1 MNKGNS
7 FLSKV
12 LIMLAI
18 VIPSLALVY
27 FQQDIYDW
35 WRLRGY
41 SPESHIVELA
51 DVTGM
56 NDEGRKLFY
65 IGHPELQ
72 NKKQFNAN
80 CSVDE
85 LSIVLGCYTGA
96 GDIYL
101 YDVKDKRLSG
111 VEEVTAAHEMLHV
124 AYERLSSSERAD
136 VDDMTR
142 KAFKALDDD
151 RVRETIAEY
160 RKRDTSVVP
169 NELHSI
175 LGTEVAKLPSD
186 LEQYYTRYF
195 ADRQKVV
202 GYLEQYESEFEK
214 REKKVERLDE
224 QLSSLQ
230 TKINNNRSLIDA
242 KKVDIEQERAR
253 LNDLRSSG
261 NTSAYNAAVP
271 GFNSLVNSYNSL
283 VTQTSGQIDDYN
295 DLVKERNSLVVEV
308 QDLTEAIDSTP
319 EKIQ

>member
-1 MNKGNS
+1 M
-7 FLSKV
+7 
-12 LIMLAI
+12 
-18 VIPSLALVY
+18 PSLAVVY
-27 FQQDIYDW
+27 FQQNIYDW
-35 WRLRGY
+35 WRLRDY
-41 SPESHIVELA
+41 SPANRIVELA

-72 NKKQFNAN
+72 NQEEFNTN

-96 GDIYL
+96 GDIYI
-101 YDVKDKRLSG
+101 YDVKDERLNG

-124 AYERLSSSERAD
+124 AYERLSSSERAT

-142 KAFKALDDD
+142 KAFKTLDDD
-151 RVRETIAEY
+151 RVQDTVAEY

-175 LGTEVAKLPSD
+175 LGTEAAKLPSD

-214 REKKVERLDE
+214 REEKVERLDRR
-224 QLSSLQ
+224 LSSLQ
-230 TKINNNRSLIDA
+230 AKINTNRPLIDA
-242 KKVDIEQERAR
+242 QRVDIEQARER

-261 NTSAYNAAVP
+261 DTSAYNAAVP
-271 GFNSLVNSYNSL
+271 EFNSLVNSYNAL
-283 VTQTSGQIDDYN
+283 VSITSSQIDDYN
-295 DLVKERNSLVVEV
+295 TLVKERNSLVVEV